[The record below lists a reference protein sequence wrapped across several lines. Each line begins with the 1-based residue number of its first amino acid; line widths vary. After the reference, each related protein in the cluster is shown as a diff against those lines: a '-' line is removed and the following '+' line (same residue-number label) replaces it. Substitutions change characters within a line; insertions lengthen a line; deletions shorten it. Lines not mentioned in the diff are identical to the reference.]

1 MEIISVTDPM
11 FSRYGQILEGF
22 DTAQMTR
29 ALEQYTPLPDSGVA
43 YVAGVP
49 ELEALPLAAELR
61 DRAFGGMPVEI
72 GFCNGVNDTMNC
84 LEYHRDSELNLG
96 ATDFILLLGKREDM
110 KDGRLDTSTVRAFYV
125 PADVLIEVYATTLHY
140 APCSARKGQ
149 GFRVMIGLPAGT
161 NLDKPAIEVKSGE
174 DALLRARNKWLLAHA
189 DSREA
194 REGAAVRLDG
204 ENICIRELI

>member
-1 MEIISVTDPM
+1 MEIISVTDPR
-11 FSRYGQILEGF
+11 FTRYGQILEGYA
-22 DTAQMTR
+22 TGEMMQ
-29 ALEQYTPLPDSGVA
+29 ALQRVTPLPDSGVE

-110 KDGRLDTSTVRAFYV
+110 KGGRLDTSTVRAFFV
-125 PADVLIEVYATTLHY
+125 PAGVLIEVYATTLHY

-161 NLDKPAIEVKSGE
+161 NLEMPAIEVKSGE

-204 ENICIRELI
+204 ENVCIRDLI

>member
-1 MEIISVTDPM
+1 MEIISVTDPR
-11 FSRYGQILEGF
+11 FSRYGQILEGYA
-22 DTAQMTR
+22 TGEMMQ
-29 ALEQYTPLPDSGVA
+29 ALQRVTPLPDSGVE

-110 KDGRLDTSTVRAFYV
+110 KGGRLDTSTVRAFFV
-125 PADVLIEVYATTLHY
+125 PAGVLIEVYATTLHY

-161 NLDKPAIEVKSGE
+161 NLEMPAIEVKSGE

-204 ENICIRELI
+204 ENVCIRDLI

>member
-1 MEIISVTDPM
+1 MEIISVTDPR
-11 FSRYGQILEGF
+11 FSRYGQILEGYA
-22 DTAQMTR
+22 TGEMMQ
-29 ALEQYTPLPDSGVA
+29 ALQRVTPLPDSGVE

-110 KDGRLDTSTVRAFYV
+110 KDGRLDTSTVRAFFV
-125 PADVLIEVYATTLHY
+125 PAGVLIEVYATTLHY

-161 NLDKPAIEVKSGE
+161 NLEMPAIEVKSGE

-204 ENICIRELI
+204 ENVCIRDLI